1 MKVVILGGGR
11 VGNAMALDLAQDPQ
25 FQVSVADVD
34 SKRLSLFPK
43 DSGISLISQD
53 LTDHQ
58 NLQKL
63 TKKFDVVINALP
75 GFMGFTAFQKVIEA
89 GVDVVDIA
97 FFPEDPFVLQEL
109 AVRKKVI
116 ALMDCGVAPGMS
128 NLLVG
133 YTASRLEQVNDIK
146 IYVGGLPRVR
156 EWPYEYKA
164 VFSPVDVIEEYTR
177 PARFLRFGQLVTE
190 PALSGREYLD
200 FKEVGTLE
208 AFNTDGLRTLLKT
221 ISCPNMIEK
230 TMRYPGHVE
239 KMMLLRETGFFAQ
252 TPLEI
257 NGTKIR
263 PLDLTAR
270 LLFPM
275 WEMKP
280 GDEDVTVMR
289 IIIEG
294 RQSGKNTRYTYDLV
308 DRFDPV
314 KGTTSMART
323 TGYTATMVIRLLAA
337 GLWKEKG
344 VFSPEFLGRKEEC
357 VRFILKGLEER
368 GIFYRETVAE
378 I

>member
-1 MKVVILGGGR
+1 
-11 VGNAMALDLAQDPQ
+11 MATDLVQDPQ
-25 FQVSVADVD
+25 FEVTVADND
-34 SKRLSLFPK
+34 SRRLSLFPK
-43 DSGISLISQD
+43 DSKISIVSQD
-53 LTDHQ
+53 LTVKEK
-58 NLQKL
+58 LQKL
-63 TKKFDVVINALP
+63 VKNHDMVINALP
-75 GFMGFTAFQKVIEA
+75 GYVGFTAFQNVIAA

-109 AVRKKVI
+109 AVKNKVS

-133 YTASRLEQVNDIK
+133 YAASRLEDISDIK
-146 IYVGGLPRVR
+146 IYVGGLPRIR

-164 VFSPVDVIEEYTR
+164 VFSPIDVIEEYTR
-177 PARFLRFGQLVTE
+177 PARYLRFGQVVTE
-190 PALSGREYLD
+190 PALTGREFLD

-239 KMMLLRETGFFAQ
+239 KMMLLRETGFFEQ
-252 TPLEI
+252 TPVDI
-257 NGTKIR
+257 NGIKIR
-263 PLDLTAR
+263 PLDVTAR

-294 RQSGKNTRYTYDLV
+294 HKARKNFRYQYDLV

-314 KGTTSMART
+314 KETTSMART

-337 GLWKEKG
+337 ELWKEKG
-344 VFSPEFLGRKEEC
+344 VFSLELLGRKKEC
-357 VRFILKGLEER
+357 VHFILKGLEER
-368 GIFYRETVAE
+368 GIFYRESVIE

>member
-25 FQVSVADVD
+25 FKVTVADND
-34 SKRLSLFPK
+34 SGRLSLFPK
-43 DSGISLISQD
+43 DSQISLISQD
-53 LTDHQ
+53 LVDNQ
-58 NLQKL
+58 KLQKL
-63 TKKFDVVINALP
+63 VKNYDMVINALP
-75 GFMGFTAFQKVIEA
+75 GFMGFAAFQNVITA
-89 GVDVVDIA
+89 GVDIVDIA

-109 AVRKKVI
+109 AVRNNVS

-128 NLLVG
+128 NLLLG
-133 YTASRLEQVNDIK
+133 YAASRLEEISDVK

-164 VFSPVDVIEEYTR
+164 VFSPIDVIEEYTR
-177 PARFLRFGQLVTE
+177 PARYLRFGQVVTE
-190 PALSGREYLD
+190 PALSGREFLD

-239 KMMLLRETGFFAQ
+239 KIMLLRETGFFEQ

-257 NGTKIR
+257 NGIKIR

-294 RQSGKNTRYTYDLV
+294 RKAEKNIRYEYDLV
-308 DRFDPV
+308 DRFDPI
-314 KGTTSMART
+314 KRTTSMART

-344 VFSPEFLGRKEEC
+344 VFSPEFLGRKKEC
-357 VRFILKGLEER
+357 VHFIFKGLEER
-368 GIFYRETVAE
+368 GIFYRESVTE

>member
-25 FQVSVADVD
+25 FKVTVADND
-34 SKRLSLFPK
+34 SGRLSLFPK
-43 DSGISLISQD
+43 DSQISLISQD
-53 LTDHQ
+53 LVDNQ
-58 NLQKL
+58 KLQKL
-63 TKKFDVVINALP
+63 VKNYDMVINALP
-75 GFMGFTAFQKVIEA
+75 GFMGFAAFQNVITA
-89 GVDVVDIA
+89 GVDIVDIA

-109 AVRKKVI
+109 AVRNNVS

-128 NLLVG
+128 NLLLG
-133 YTASRLEQVNDIK
+133 YAASRLEEISDVK

-164 VFSPVDVIEEYTR
+164 VFSPIDVIEEYTR
-177 PARFLRFGQLVTE
+177 PARYLRFGQVVTE
-190 PALSGREYLD
+190 PALSGREFLD

-239 KMMLLRETGFFAQ
+239 KIMLLRETGFFEQ

-257 NGTKIR
+257 NGIKIR

-294 RQSGKNTRYTYDLV
+294 RKAEKNIRYEYDLV
-308 DRFDPV
+308 DRFDPI
-314 KGTTSMART
+314 KRTTSMART

-344 VFSPEFLGRKEEC
+344 VFSPEFLGRKKEC
-357 VRFILKGLEER
+357 
-368 GIFYRETVAE
+368 
-378 I
+378 